1 MIDSVMKHRR
11 DNTPP
16 VVGAIVLVTY
26 AAIDKAISCL
36 KRIFVAFLS
45 FSRTSLSLSL
55 VRSNVG
61 GNSIEK
67 RYSFAF
73 LDGYD
78 GIRW

>member
-36 KRIFVAFLS
+36 KRISSLS
-45 FSRTSLSLSL
+45 FLFLVPLSLSL